1 MQIKKSKMP
10 RSWPIQ
16 RKSNKS
22 RYIAVPSH
30 SLNKSISI
38 LFVLRN
44 IFKLASTRKEVRHI
58 LAEGQVKINNI
69 VKKDENSPIQIFD
82 TISLEKLKKFYR
94 LEIVNRKFY
103 LSEIKKSETNKK
115 ISKILGKTI
124 LRKNLSQMNLEDGTN
139 ILTKLKFNVGDS
151 IILNTKEKTI
161 EKVLPLKLKAKIEIV
176 LGKHAGEKGELVAI
190 EDLRRGKT
198 YKVKLE
204 DREVSLPYKTI
215 LVIN

>member
-176 LGKHAGEKGELVAI
+176 LGKHAGFKKGKNLQ
-190 EDLRRGKT
+190 
-198 YKVKLE
+198 
-204 DREVSLPYKTI
+204 S
-215 LVIN
+215 